1 MAKIAVTGAS
11 GLVGAALIR
20 ALRER
25 DADHEVRALYNSSPR
40 GFDDV
45 SVTPAKVDIMDPA
58 SLREAF
64 AGADVVYHSAAH
76 VSTDP
81 RLGETTRRTNVEGT
95 RNVIEACE
103 RTGVRR
109 LVHVSS
115 VHALCQTP
123 LEHPLDENRKLLD
136 TAEVTPYVRSK
147 AQAELLVMEAAAR
160 GLEAVIVCPS
170 GIMGPYDYRPT
181 QTGQMLFDL
190 YAGRIPALLPGGHDW
205 VDSRDVAVGAIAAA
219 ERGRAGER
227 YILSGTW
234 AGLTELAD
242 LVAYNGGARAPRMV
256 MPLPLARLAA
266 HGAELYGRFVARSL
280 AFNREAVA
288 VLQRTN
294 SKVSSAKAADEL
306 GYAARPLADTVR
318 DTMAWGLERGL
329 IRASRRPSTGTRA
342 PAG

>member
-1 MAKIAVTGAS
+1 MATIAVTGAS

-40 GFDDV
+40 GFDEV
-45 SVTPAKVDIMDPA
+45 RVTPAKVDIMDPA

-81 RLGETTRRTNVEGT
+81 RFGEVTRRTNVEGT

-103 RTGVRR
+103 RAGVRR

-123 LEHPLDENRKLLD
+123 LEHPLDETRGLLD
-136 TAEVTPYVRSK
+136 SAEVTPYVRSK

-205 VDSRDVAVGAIAAA
+205 VDSRDVAAGAIAAA
-219 ERGRAGER
+219 ERGRSGHR

-234 AGLTELAD
+234 AGLTELAQ
-242 LVAYNGGARAPRMV
+242 LVARSGGARAPRMI
-256 MPLPLARLAA
+256 MPLSLARIAA
-266 HGAELYGRFVARSL
+266 HGAELYGRIRDRSL
-280 AFNREAVA
+280 SFNREAIA

-294 SKVSSAKAADEL
+294 RSMSWAKAGSEL
-306 GYAARPLADTVR
+306 GYTPRPLADTVR
-318 DTMAWGLERGL
+318 DTTTWGLERGL
-329 IRASRRPSTGTRA
+329 IRANRKSTRGATA